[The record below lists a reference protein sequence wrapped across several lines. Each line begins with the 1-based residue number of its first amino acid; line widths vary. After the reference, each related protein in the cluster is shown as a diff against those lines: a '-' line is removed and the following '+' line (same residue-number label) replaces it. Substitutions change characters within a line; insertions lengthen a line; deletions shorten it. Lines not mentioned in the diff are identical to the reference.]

1 MLNLIKLFELEK
13 FHDGNILSIILNFLA
28 NFILNIFIEFL
39 VKEKVCNPHLFK
51 MFLQT
56 FLGF

>member
-13 FHDGNILSIILNFLA
+13 FHDGNILSIILFLA
-28 NFILNIFIEFL
+28 NFILNLFIEFL

-51 MFLQT
+51 MFLQFT

>member
-1 MLNLIKLFELEK
+1 MLNLIKLFEIEK

-39 VKEKVCNPHLFK
+39 VKEKACNPHLF
-51 MFLQT
+51 
-56 FLGF
+56 